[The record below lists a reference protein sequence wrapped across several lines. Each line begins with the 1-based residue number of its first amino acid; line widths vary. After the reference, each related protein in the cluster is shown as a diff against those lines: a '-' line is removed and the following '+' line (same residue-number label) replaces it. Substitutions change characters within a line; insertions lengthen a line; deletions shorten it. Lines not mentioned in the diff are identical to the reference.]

1 MHFKGLYANV
11 LFTIFQPIS
20 SISEYCQKKQ
30 LDLVFTEVPVER
42 STMFGNQCSIG
53 GTLYQIGVGRSK
65 KDAKIDAAKKAF
77 TAIIGESYSEPG

>member
-1 MHFKGLYANV
+1 M
-11 LFTIFQPIS
+11 
-20 SISEYCQKKQ
+20 
-30 LDLVFTEVPVER
+30 ER